1 MPIPGAKYRFKKMK
15 NGKSMRLAFKGSKV
29 VEATPFKKN
38 KEGVLKKASET
49 KSKIASLAGRMFKH

>member
-15 NGKSMRLAFKGSKV
+15 NGKSMRLAFKSGKV

-38 KEGVLKKASET
+38 KEGVLKKTSST
-49 KSKIASLAGRMFKH
+49 KSKISSLASRIFK